1 MHLQAATWLL
11 RMGTRML
18 RYGGTFTETVQ
29 GPWESSR
36 GPSWLRPPCTAGK
49 GMCAHEFGLVSRRN
63 ICNYSNLMS
72 RRVQHNLFLF
82 ISSLPS

>member
-36 GPSWLRPPCTAGK
+36 GPSWSRPPCTAGK
-49 GMCAHEFGLVSRRN
+49 GALESTVSGEGHAA
-63 ICNYSNLMS
+63 IF
-72 RRVQHNLFLF
+72 V
-82 ISSLPS
+82 ITAIA